1 MKVLNIHTLGGKL
14 PPNSLY
20 IGNKNTQ
27 YHLEKSKYANPFYLE
42 NWSREKKIKMFEE
55 WLLLEIEDG
64 RITKLE
70 LASLFGK
77 DLVCFCNP
85 KPCHGNILRKYI
97 IQSYYELNRGS

>member
-1 MKVLNIHTLGGKL
+1 
-14 PPNSLY
+14 
-20 IGNKNTQ
+20 
-27 YHLEKSKYANPFYLE
+27 
-42 NWSREKKIKMFEE
+42 MFEE

-70 LASLFGK
+70 LANLFGK